1 LRSSKNK
8 RKKKRAVMTNLIFIH
23 GVSSQTTGFSNTLY
37 KNILKSYKNR
47 LVKNRISKSKAEE
60 RAQSL
65 IQKEILWADVT
76 TDLTNQY
83 LTWQLDISK
92 RPGKWNFLI
101 KQIDPLVM
109 QILFYVKDKGDKKTG
124 LMSILEEVADDF
136 KKTCSNNPDKVVIIA
151 HSLGSVIAFDYV
163 FGFRKYK
170 LSPKVNVEALV
181 TLGSPIPIFNAG
193 MGHVESEAVFPPNVK
208 RWINILDPDDGIAR
222 YCRRYFKNLKV
233 EDKEIN
239 TGFGPLSAHAGY
251 WKSEKVAELIAENL
265 INCGV

>member
-1 LRSSKNK
+1 
-8 RKKKRAVMTNLIFIH
+8 MTNLIFIH
-23 GVSSQTTGFSNTLY
+23 GVNSQTTGFSNTLY
-37 KNILKSYKNR
+37 RNILKSYKKG
-47 LVKNRISKSKAEE
+47 LIKNKVSETEAEGKAQ
-60 RAQSL
+60 AL
-65 IQKEILWADVT
+65 IQKEILWADAT

-101 KQIDPLVM
+101 KQIDPLVL

-124 LMSILEEVADDF
+124 LMCILREVAEDF
-136 KKTCSNNPDKVVIIA
+136 KKICSSNADKAVIIA

-170 LSPKVNVEALV
+170 LDPSINVEVLI

-193 MGHVESEAVFPPNVK
+193 MGHVESEAALPPNLK
-208 RWINILDPDDGIAR
+208 RWINILDPDDGVAR

-233 EDKEIN
+233 EDMEVN

-251 WKSEKVAELIAENL
+251 WKSERVAESIAKKLIEWR
-265 INCGV
+265 V

>member
-1 LRSSKNK
+1 
-8 RKKKRAVMTNLIFIH
+8 MTNLIFIH
-23 GVSSQTTGFSNTLY
+23 GVNSQATGFSNALY
-37 KNILKSYKNR
+37 KNILKSYKKG
-47 LVKNRISKSKAEE
+47 LIKNKVSETEAENKAQ
-60 RAQSL
+60 AL

-83 LTWQLDISK
+83 LTWQLDIAK

-124 LMSILEEVADDF
+124 SMGILKEVADDF
-136 KKTCSNNPDKVVIIA
+136 EKVCSNKADKAVIIT

-170 LSPKVNVEALV
+170 LGPKVKIEALV
-181 TLGSPIPIFNAG
+181 TLGSPIPLFNAG
-193 MGHVESEAVFPPNVK
+193 MGHVESEAAFPPNLK
-208 RWINILDPDDGIAR
+208 RWVNILDPDDGVAR
-222 YCRRYFKNLKV
+222 HCRRYFKNLKV
-233 EDKEIN
+233 EDVEVN

-251 WKSEKVAELIAENL
+251 WKSQRVAELIAANL
-265 INCGV
+265 IKWRV